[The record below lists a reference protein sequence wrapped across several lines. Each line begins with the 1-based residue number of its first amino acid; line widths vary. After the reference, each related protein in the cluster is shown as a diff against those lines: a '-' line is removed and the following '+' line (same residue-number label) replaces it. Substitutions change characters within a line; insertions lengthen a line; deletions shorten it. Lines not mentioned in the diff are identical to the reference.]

1 MSSKGTQKSTE
12 WRPTMASLCLFWSLS
27 SDCFDYW
34 NLVSLLTLCLG
45 KCWTTQCQTSF
56 NDECSGTPFYQK
68 ASLQPSEPQYW
79 QSYCQSVLVQGS
91 RQWKALLGTSIPRH
105 PGICAPSPFSAL
117 LSAEPLFLG
126 KLGRGVNRWES
137 HCLVLCLW
145 IREMFSFYSLFR
157 DN

>member
-1 MSSKGTQKSTE
+1 
-12 WRPTMASLCLFWSLS
+12 MASAFYGLSPLMVALTIEILSASSPCVLGSLGR
-27 SDCFDYW
+27 
-34 NLVSLLTLCLG
+34 TE
-45 KCWTTQCQTSF
+45 TTQCQTSF

-79 QSYCQSVLVQGS
+79 QSYCQSVPVQGS

-105 PGICAPSPFSAL
+105 PGICAPSPLSAL